1 METYY
6 FKIGSAFAIYCHE
19 PNKFAFFSVIMI
31 SMYFCIQNCCPMCQW
46 KVNRGEKM
54 NCSKPGLAVFQKKRS
69 NKNITEVSG
78 GVADPDNEFKMKTM
92 TALTVEKEIEILT
105 HT

>member
-1 METYY
+1 
-6 FKIGSAFAIYCHE
+6 
-19 PNKFAFFSVIMI
+19 
-31 SMYFCIQNCCPMCQW
+31 
-46 KVNRGEKM
+46 M

-78 GVADPDNEFKMKTM
+78 GAADPDNEFKMKTM